1 MAATGVVLFAFVVG
15 HMLGNLKVFQGPQPF
30 NDYAEGLRLV
40 GAPFF
45 GRGQLLWLVRLVLLA
60 ALAVHIWAAYGV
72 TRASW
77 AARPVG
83 YRRLDAVETTYAART
98 MRLGGIL
105 IVLYVVYHLLD
116 LTWGVANPA
125 FAPGD
130 AYANLVASLQRPLI
144 SACYIVANMA
154 VGLHLYHG
162 LWSAAQTLGLNHAP
176 TGRLR
181 RGFAGAVAGA
191 ITLGYLVV
199 PVAVLAAWLR

>member
-1 MAATGVVLFAFVVG
+1 MAATGVALVAFVIG
-15 HMLGNLKVFQGPQPF
+15 HMLGNLKVFQGAQPF

-40 GAPFF
+40 GAPFL

-60 ALAVHIWAAYGV
+60 AVAVHIWAAYGV

-98 MRLGGIL
+98 MRMGGIL
-105 IVLYVVYHLLD
+105 IVLFVVYHLLD
-116 LTWGVANPA
+116 LTWGAANPA

-130 AYANLVASLQRPLI
+130 AYGNLVASLQRPLV
-144 SACYIVANMA
+144 SAFYIVAIAA

-162 LWSAAQTLGLNHAP
+162 LWSAAQTLGVNHAP

-181 RGFAGAVAGA
+181 RWFAGTVAGA

-199 PVAVLAAWLR
+199 PVAVLAAWVR